1 MKKLLLGA
9 ALTAAG
15 LLMPCHPAQAAGA
28 EELRAK
34 LGRDCITGQT
44 FEVELSEYAG
54 KVWFV
59 PSAPS
64 GGRTELSVEI
74 MQNGEVLTKLSA
86 YVPEELKGK
95 PFTSLDA
102 VSFYDVNY
110 DGCTDILLIETYG
123 GKTFAAVYYGFK
135 PEEHNGGRGNF
146 HLHQQVSGAVSAQV
160 APLSVSQIRKAMSG
174 GKRNG
179 EFQDYKEAYR
189 AVSSLCEMETTEE
202 KQYGLVYFDNDA
214 TPELVVGKKGYWT
227 SLYTYRDGRVYT
239 LMDSWAYGAMGNA
252 GYEYSPKKNSL
263 RNYNSDY
270 AGAIMYTTYMAIDD
284 SCSLETTAEIKT
296 LNFDDVNGNGV
307 PDENELASAGAYG
320 VSYINGKEATPAE
333 CAACDAGRYE
343 YLEGSMTAGE
353 LQEKLK

>member
-1 MKKLLLGA
+1 MKKVLLGA
-9 ALTAAG
+9 ALMGAG

-34 LGRDCITGQT
+34 FGRDCITGQ
-44 FEVELSEYAG
+44 
-54 KVWFV
+54 
-59 PSAPS
+59 
-64 GGRTELSVEI
+64 
-74 MQNGEVLTKLSA
+74 
-86 YVPEELKGK
+86 
-95 PFTSLDA
+95 
-102 VSFYDVNY
+102 
-110 DGCTDILLIETYG
+110 
-123 GKTFAAVYYGFK
+123 TFAAVYYGFK

-146 HLHQQVSGAVSAQV
+146 YLHRQVSGAVSAQV

-239 LMDSWAYGAMGNA
+239 LMDSWAYG
-252 GYEYSPKKNSL
+252 
-263 RNYNSDY
+263 
-270 AGAIMYTTYMAIDD
+270 
-284 SCSLETTAEIKT
+284 
-296 LNFDDVNGNGV
+296 
-307 PDENELASAGAYG
+307 
-320 VSYINGKEATPAE
+320 VSFLNGKEATPAE
-333 CAACDAGRYE
+333 CAACDAGGYE